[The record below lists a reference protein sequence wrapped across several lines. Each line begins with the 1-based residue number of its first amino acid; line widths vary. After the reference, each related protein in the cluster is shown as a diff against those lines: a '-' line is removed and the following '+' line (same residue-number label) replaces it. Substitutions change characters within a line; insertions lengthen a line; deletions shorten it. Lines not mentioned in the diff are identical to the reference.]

1 MPRIADESSLLLADL
16 HSRLQRVLEA
26 AHQEGRTSALNEIR
40 NLVGG
45 GGATVPVRRGP
56 GRPKGSKNAPK
67 AAAATP
73 VDAKPKK
80 KRKNPWAGM
89 TAEQKKERV
98 RKMLA
103 GRGLK
108 PKGER

>member
-45 GGATVPVRRGP
+45 GSATVPVRRGP

-73 VDAKPKK
+73 ADAKPKK
-80 KRKNPWAGM
+80 KRRNSWSGLSA
-89 TAEQKKERV
+89 AERLVRV
-98 RKMLA
+98 NAIRK
-103 GRGLK
+103 GKGLP
-108 PKGER
+108 PKSE